1 MLLQVVVV
9 IVAAVMMRV
18 IQQQQPYKNH
28 LQTNNIIVNI
38 INHVE
43 SLFTM
48 IQELGDTM
56 YCCGRKTT

>member
-48 IQELGDTM
+48 IQELG
-56 YCCGRKTT
+56 